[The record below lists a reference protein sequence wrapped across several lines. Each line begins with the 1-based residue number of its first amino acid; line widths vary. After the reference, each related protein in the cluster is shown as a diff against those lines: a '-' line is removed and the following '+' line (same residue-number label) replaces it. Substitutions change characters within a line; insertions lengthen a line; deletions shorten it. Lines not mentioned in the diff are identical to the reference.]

1 MLEEQVRTKKP
12 EIKAI
17 IGMLKGFQHSFEVEC
32 TLTQQQKQ
40 GLFLLLTT
48 LSQPIEDVNNRG
60 VMKSAMKLMA
70 THANLFSEL
79 IMAQAMRLI
88 ERALQ
93 LCTFENLEVRD
104 AANDL
109 LGSLIKQIS
118 ESLQADKD
126 EHISMFK
133 NILHQFDEILHS
145 NDFKNVQLLSAIR
158 AVGIFSKAIQTILGN
173 DKLWEYLKSLTE
185 LSEQKLIKEFME

>member
-1 MLEEQVRTKKP
+1 MKP
-12 EIKAI
+12 
-17 IGMLKGFQHSFEVEC
+17 
-32 TLTQQQKQ
+32 
-40 GLFLLLTT
+40 
-48 LSQPIEDVNNRG
+48 
-60 VMKSAMKLMA
+60 AMRLMA

-118 ESLQADKD
+118 ESLQADK
-126 EHISMFK
+126 EEYISMFK
-133 NILHQFDEILHS
+133 NILH
-145 NDFKNVQLLSAIR
+145 
-158 AVGIFSKAIQTILGN
+158 
-173 DKLWEYLKSLTE
+173 
-185 LSEQKLIKEFME
+185 

>member
-17 IGMLKGFQHSFEVEC
+17 IGMLKGFQYSFEVEC

-88 ERALQ
+88 ERAL
-93 LCTFENLEVRD
+93 
-104 AANDL
+104 
-109 LGSLIKQIS
+109 
-118 ESLQADKD
+118 
-126 EHISMFK
+126 
-133 NILHQFDEILHS
+133 
-145 NDFKNVQLLSAIR
+145 
-158 AVGIFSKAIQTILGN
+158 
-173 DKLWEYLKSLTE
+173 
-185 LSEQKLIKEFME
+185 

>member
-1 MLEEQVRTKKP
+1 
-12 EIKAI
+12 
-17 IGMLKGFQHSFEVEC
+17 
-32 TLTQQQKQ
+32 
-40 GLFLLLTT
+40 
-48 LSQPIEDVNNRG
+48 
-60 VMKSAMKLMA
+60 MKSAMKLMA

-133 NILHQFDEILHS
+133 NILH
-145 NDFKNVQLLSAIR
+145 
-158 AVGIFSKAIQTILGN
+158 
-173 DKLWEYLKSLTE
+173 
-185 LSEQKLIKEFME
+185 

>member
-1 MLEEQVRTKKP
+1 
-12 EIKAI
+12 
-17 IGMLKGFQHSFEVEC
+17 
-32 TLTQQQKQ
+32 
-40 GLFLLLTT
+40 LLLTT
-48 LSQPIEDVNNRG
+48 LSQPIEDVNNRN

-70 THANLFSEL
+70 THANLFSDL

-118 ESLQADKD
+118 ESL
-126 EHISMFK
+126 
-133 NILHQFDEILHS
+133 
-145 NDFKNVQLLSAIR
+145 
-158 AVGIFSKAIQTILGN
+158 
-173 DKLWEYLKSLTE
+173 
-185 LSEQKLIKEFME
+185 

>member
-1 MLEEQVRTKKP
+1 MLEDQVRTKKP

-17 IGMLKGFQHSFEVEC
+17 MGMLKGFSHSFEVEC
-32 TLTQQQKQ
+32 TLSPNQRQ

-60 VMKSAMKLMA
+60 VMKAAMKLMA
-70 THANLFSEL
+70 QHAGLFTGQ
-79 IMAQAMRLI
+79 IMAQAMKLI

-109 LGSLIKQIS
+109 LGALIKQIS
-118 ESLQADKD
+118 DNLEAAKD
-126 EHISMFK
+126 EHIRLFK
-133 NILHQFDEILHS
+133 NILH
-145 NDFKNVQLLSAIR
+145 
-158 AVGIFSKAIQTILGN
+158 
-173 DKLWEYLKSLTE
+173 
-185 LSEQKLIKEFME
+185 

>member
-88 ERALQ
+88 ERAL
-93 LCTFENLEVRD
+93 
-104 AANDL
+104 
-109 LGSLIKQIS
+109 
-118 ESLQADKD
+118 
-126 EHISMFK
+126 
-133 NILHQFDEILHS
+133 
-145 NDFKNVQLLSAIR
+145 
-158 AVGIFSKAIQTILGN
+158 
-173 DKLWEYLKSLTE
+173 
-185 LSEQKLIKEFME
+185 

>member
-133 NILHQFDEILHS
+133 NILH
-145 NDFKNVQLLSAIR
+145 
-158 AVGIFSKAIQTILGN
+158 
-173 DKLWEYLKSLTE
+173 
-185 LSEQKLIKEFME
+185 

>member
-1 MLEEQVRTKKP
+1 M
-12 EIKAI
+12 
-17 IGMLKGFQHSFEVEC
+17 
-32 TLTQQQKQ
+32 
-40 GLFLLLTT
+40 
-48 LSQPIEDVNNRG
+48 
-60 VMKSAMKLMA
+60 
-70 THANLFSEL
+70 
-79 IMAQAMRLI
+79 
-88 ERALQ
+88 
-93 LCTFENLEVRD
+93 
-104 AANDL
+104 

>member
-1 MLEEQVRTKKP
+1 M
-12 EIKAI
+12 
-17 IGMLKGFQHSFEVEC
+17 
-32 TLTQQQKQ
+32 
-40 GLFLLLTT
+40 LLTT
-48 LSQPIEDVNNRG
+48 LSQPIEDVNNRN

-70 THANLFSEL
+70 THANLFSDL

-118 ESLQADKD
+118 ESL
-126 EHISMFK
+126 
-133 NILHQFDEILHS
+133 
-145 NDFKNVQLLSAIR
+145 
-158 AVGIFSKAIQTILGN
+158 
-173 DKLWEYLKSLTE
+173 
-185 LSEQKLIKEFME
+185 